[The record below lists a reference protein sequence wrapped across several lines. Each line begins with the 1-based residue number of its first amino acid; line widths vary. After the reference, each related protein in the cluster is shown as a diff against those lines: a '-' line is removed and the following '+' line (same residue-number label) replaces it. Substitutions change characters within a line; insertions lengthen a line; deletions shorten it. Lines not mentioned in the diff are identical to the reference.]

1 MLKPEANPHITE
13 LTYLKRKPNP
23 ERALGILQRL
33 TKSVSYLMK
42 KHKLKVRTLAEFY
55 PTDRTLLGLNVNGGL
70 KIMLRLRS
78 PSDHSVFLNE
88 DAIMET
94 LIHELVHNTIGPHN
108 EKFYE
113 RYELLRADQ
122 WSIERQGLFDHFLG
136 TGRRLGGKP
145 LRARGSKG
153 FVGKGS
159 RLGGSTV
166 VQASPR
172 EMVRWAINRRYNSE
186 KSLLRDKEV
195 DIDAVLRA
203 HDLMESQNTVIS
215 LLDDDDTNGAI
226 GIHSNKELPK
236 GREKPLCHGS
246 TEVIDLT

>member
-1 MLKPEANPHITE
+1 
-13 LTYLKRKPNP
+13 
-23 ERALGILQRL
+23 
-33 TKSVSYLMK
+33 
-42 KHKLKVRTLAEFY
+42 
-55 PTDRTLLGLNVNGGL
+55 
-70 KIMLRLRS
+70 MLRLRS

-88 DAIMET
+88 DAVMET

-108 EKFYE
+108 KKFYE

-145 LRARGSKG
+145 SGVRSSKG

-159 RLGGSTV
+159 RLGGSAV

-172 EMVRWAINRRYNSE
+172 EMIRWAINRRYTSE
-186 KSLLRDKEV
+186 KSLSRDKEV
-195 DIDAVLRA
+195 DIDAVLKA

-215 LLDDDDTNGAI
+215 LLDDDETDSDNVGTNGTT
-226 GIHSNKELPK
+226 GMHPDEEPSK
-236 GREKPLCHGS
+236 GHEKLLCHGNM
-246 TEVIDLT
+246 EVIDLT